1 MKIENTLLKIC
12 FIPILYIGIMICSS
26 SCTDEN
32 EKDEQSQPFKSVFVT
47 VDNERVQAEVVD
59 GKHLSLS
66 FETAENFS
74 EAKLDIALNDGYE
87 LIFPT
92 DKNKA
97 DMANYPVLNFRA
109 PDNRIVKYW
118 FNIFSKA
125 FPIVDETK
133 IGVLGLPNDIT
144 VQNSTK
150 EVLVNFNKSLMD
162 MSKVELH
169 FEEGAL
175 MEGAEIVSDLLYDF
189 TQDLTQNL
197 IIKLGGIDRLYKVRL
212 NVATAMG
219 DPKSYGFTNV
229 TNNFIDAQ
237 QYPFVSV
244 YTASSV
250 AKVPVRNDAPETP
263 WSWDVSW
270 DKVPEYLAYIGDWSV
285 NRSTETINNTLFA
298 IATMDIKKAYVSM
311 KSNNQTQIAVK
322 DAGGLITMSGKPL
335 GENTML
341 YWNGQVLSRTNT
353 SDAGWRAAVGFDE
366 EGRVSFYNAS
376 IQDEKM
382 IRMPNYDS
390 YPDNYLTT
398 ASDWD
403 VISAACGHP
412 WLVRNGHCMT
422 RLEMYVNDATNWEV
436 ALGEA
441 WNGTRARS
449 FMGITYDNKVG
460 CAVVAD
466 GMSTCQAAW
475 VLEKLGWKEVFYV
488 GGNYYMAN
496 DFVPT
501 LCVNGKLVVGD
512 MNQQAQYCV
521 AIDAK

>member
-1 MKIENTLLKIC
+1 
-12 FIPILYIGIMICSS
+12 MICSS

-92 DKNKA
+92 DINKA

-197 IIKLGGIDRLYKVRL
+197 IIK
-212 NVATAMG
+212 
-219 DPKSYGFTNV
+219 
-229 TNNFIDAQ
+229 
-237 QYPFVSV
+237 
-244 YTASSV
+244 
-250 AKVPVRNDAPETP
+250 
-263 WSWDVSW
+263 
-270 DKVPEYLAYIGDWSV
+270 
-285 NRSTETINNTLFA
+285 
-298 IATMDIKKAYVSM
+298 
-311 KSNNQTQIAVK
+311 
-322 DAGGLITMSGKPL
+322 
-335 GENTML
+335 
-341 YWNGQVLSRTNT
+341 
-353 SDAGWRAAVGFDE
+353 
-366 EGRVSFYNAS
+366 
-376 IQDEKM
+376 
-382 IRMPNYDS
+382 
-390 YPDNYLTT
+390 
-398 ASDWD
+398 
-403 VISAACGHP
+403 
-412 WLVRNGHCMT
+412 
-422 RLEMYVNDATNWEV
+422 
-436 ALGEA
+436 
-441 WNGTRARS
+441 
-449 FMGITYDNKVG
+449 
-460 CAVVAD
+460 
-466 GMSTCQAAW
+466 
-475 VLEKLGWKEVFYV
+475 
-488 GGNYYMAN
+488 
-496 DFVPT
+496 
-501 LCVNGKLVVGD
+501 
-512 MNQQAQYCV
+512 
-521 AIDAK
+521 